1 MIICVYVTY
10 VLVFINSLNPVNN
23 IYYLTY
29 ATSCACW
36 AEGWSSFSP
45 TSIHTIYGAEH
56 KIENSLVQNIFWAF
70 LILMVSYVWWGLK
83 YKGSNVTFTT
93 SDYFSSI
100 KLMKIIKKDNM
111 LHQRNSNICVDNI
124 VVVTAVTEFHL
135 VLSAFRMPWYEAFY
149 VYTSCMVNRQGIHYH
164 LHHTDKKKNEF
175 S

>member
-1 MIICVYVTY
+1 ME
-10 VLVFINSLNPVNN
+10 LLF
-23 IYYLTY
+23 
-29 ATSCACW
+29 
-36 AEGWSSFSP
+36 P

-164 LHHTDKKKNEF
+164 LHHTDKKKMSSVNKQAMCF
-175 S
+175 AKITLVVGIRIRLSNPMLMVKD